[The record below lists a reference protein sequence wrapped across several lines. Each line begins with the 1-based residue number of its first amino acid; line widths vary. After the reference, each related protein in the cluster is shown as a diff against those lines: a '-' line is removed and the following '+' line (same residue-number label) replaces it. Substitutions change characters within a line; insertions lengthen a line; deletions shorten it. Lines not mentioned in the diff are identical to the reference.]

1 MEPEPEPEP
10 AKKVPAPA
18 PEGNGL
24 GWGANLIMLFHIR
37 GVNRYISCRPLRIRY
52 APTRSQLADT
62 GSTSPNNV
70 KVGVGSG
77 SGAGF

>member
-1 MEPEPEPEP
+1 MEPEP
-10 AKKVPAPA
+10 AKKVTAPA

-24 GWGANLIMLFHIR
+24 GWGANLITLLH
-37 GVNRYISCRPLRIRY
+37 IRY

-70 KVGVGSG
+70 KVGAGVEPEPGFEV
-77 SGAGF
+77 GAGAG

>member
-1 MEPEPEPEP
+1 MMWSRSRGAGAFSLEPEP

-62 GSTSPNNV
+62 GSTSPNI
-70 KVGVGSG
+70 SP
-77 SGAGF
+77 